1 MAGSDD
7 TGATMASLREDSWHR
22 LHPTALIVETIAALK
37 ALVSSLIGIV
47 AIFGIFRTGTATDMW
62 VWVLGAAA
70 VIGFIAEPITKWLT
84 TRYRLDGDGLALRT
98 GLFRRSRRIVS
109 YDRIHAITVSQPV
122 YMRPFDVVQLAIAT
136 GDATDGSI
144 ILAAVPAELQA
155 ELEALRLGGAVTA
168 ETTAAAP
175 RQIPVTS
182 NNDALAEAPAR
193 LIFRAST
200 RDILLFALTDLG
212 FLAAAVVLWGFVQ
225 QVEDVLPRRW
235 TRMAADSLNG
245 MAARGALALVGL
257 LLVAIAV
264 LLVFSVIAALVRFYG
279 FEVRRR
285 GDDIVVERGLLTRR
299 TMTMPVS
306 RIQTIVV
313 RRNPLRRLFGLCSV
327 ELGLSAAGLG
337 EAGDTEA
344 MEGAN
349 VLPMI
354 GRAMVYE
361 VLRDMLPEWDLREPN
376 LHRTGRG
383 LLRYYLLAPALVS
396 LTLAAGAAISWALDM
411 ELFWPISF
419 AVGTV
424 VALLWIVTRW
434 IKACVEGYTILP
446 DAAAAPGAPTPAP
459 QNNCAP
465 TAEAAGP
472 HDEKPLHNVVSHR
485 IVVNMGQRFTEVTL
499 FTRRARVQSVQ
510 RNIPAWRV
518 RRGVERLTM
527 PLFVMNG
534 LSWLRFTFI
543 RRADADALATWFNA

>member
-1 MAGSDD
+1 MADSAD
-7 TGATMASLREDSWHR
+7 TGATSMDLREDDWHR

-47 AIFGIFRTGTATDMW
+47 ALFGIFRTGTATDMW

-70 VIGFIAEPITKWLT
+70 VIGFIAEPIAKWLT

-98 GLFRRSRRIVS
+98 GLFRRSHRVVS

-122 YMRPFDVVQLAIAT
+122 YMRPFDVMQLAIAT

-144 ILAAVPAELQA
+144 VLAAVPAALQA
-155 ELEALRLGGAVTA
+155 KLEELRAGDVMAL
-168 ETTAAAP
+168 ETVATSP
-175 RQIPVTS
+175 RQVPGTS
-182 NNDALAEAPAR
+182 DNDALANAPDR
-193 LIFRAST
+193 LIFRASM

-212 FLAAAVVLWGFVQ
+212 FLAAAVVVWGFVQ
-225 QVEDVLPRRW
+225 QVSDVLPRRW
-235 TRMAADSLNG
+235 TRLAADSLNG
-245 MAARGALALVGL
+245 MVARGALALAG
-257 LLVAIAV
+257 LLVAVVAV
-264 LLVFSVIAALVRFYG
+264 LLAFSVVTALARFYG

-285 GDDIVVERGLLTRR
+285 GDDLVVERGLLTRR
-299 TMTMPVS
+299 TMTIPMS

-354 GRAMVYE
+354 GRAKIYD
-361 VLRDMLPEWDLREPN
+361 VLRDMLPEWDLHEPD

-383 LLRYYLLAPALVS
+383 LLRYYLLAP
-396 LTLAAGAAISWALDM
+396 TLASLVLAVGAAISWTLDM
-411 ELFWPISF
+411 EPLWPIAF
-419 AVGTV
+419 VIGTV
-424 VALLWIVTRW
+424 AALLWLVSRG
-434 IKACVEGYTILP
+434 IKACVEGYAILP
-446 DAAAAPGAPTPAP
+446 DAAAAPSASAPTS
-459 QNNCAP
+459 QNDCMLTEE
-465 TAEAAGP
+465 TAGS
-472 HDEKPLHNVVSHR
+472 HDGKSLPSVVSHR
-485 IVVNMGQRFTEVTL
+485 IAVSMGQRLTEVTL

-510 RNIPAWRV
+510 RNMPAWRV
-518 RRGVERLTM
+518 RRGIERLTM

-543 RRADADALATWFNA
+543 RRADADALAAWFNA